1 MVTVVTGSHSI
12 GGYRRTS
19 SAGLTPCPFVPF
31 DCTPSGQFASPPFD
45 NDVFKV
51 ACDGVQGVSSNA
63 ATCDFNTRCTNP
75 FVDESGTCPF
85 DLEVREAFQT
95 QCNGVYPPPGLVSDK
110 ALCQDTSTRQR
121 MVGYANDQD
130 FFFSK
135 YKDVFLKLATLGFR
149 KKGLVYL
156 EV

>member
-12 GGYRRTS
+12 GGFRRS
-19 SAGLTPCPFVPF
+19 SSSQSPCPFVPF
-31 DCTPSGQFASPPFD
+31 DCTPAGQFASPPFD

-51 ACDGVQGVSSNA
+51 ACDGVQGITVPSG
-63 ATCDFNTRCTNP
+63 TCAFNTRCTNP

-85 DLEVREAFQT
+85 DQEVREAFQT
-95 QCNGVYPPPGLVSDK
+95 KCGGVYPAPGLASDI

-121 MVGYANDQD
+121 MVNYAQDQD
-130 FFFSK
+130 YFFIK
-135 YKDVFLKLATLGFR
+135 YKDVFLKLATLGF
-149 KKGLVYL
+149 KNKGLVYL